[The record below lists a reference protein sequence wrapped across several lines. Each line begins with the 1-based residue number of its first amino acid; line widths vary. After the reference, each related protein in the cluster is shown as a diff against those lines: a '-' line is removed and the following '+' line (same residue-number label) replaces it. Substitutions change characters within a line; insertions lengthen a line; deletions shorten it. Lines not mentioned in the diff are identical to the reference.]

1 MCKALSHDI
10 EIAGLKLM
18 AKAGGRRTFKR
29 RRPAA
34 A

>member
-10 EIAGLKLM
+10 EIRGLRLM

-29 RRPAA
+29 RGRAA